1 VSRVARRALLGAA
14 VAAGAYAA
22 AAWFRL
28 LPGREAAGDA
38 YRKFADRRERA
49 ARLKAKLAQ
58 WAPENAAAPAGTVVF
73 LGSSTIERGNFAALF
88 PAARCLNRGLGGETA
103 PELARRLG
111 ASLPRTRAAAYVVYA
126 GSADLRFGGATPR
139 EAAARVADVLAA
151 LRPRTATWSGGEL
164 RNIPCALIEVLG
176 EVGASGRRR
185 DDVRELNARLA
196 GTGRRRRLRVDPHEP
211 PAARRRPRR
220 PARGAVDGRRPPQ
233 RGGLPRARGAPRRR
247 RRSRRAGARRDLAR
261 IPSRGRRFRDRPHRD
276 RPHRD
281 GPHRDRPHRDR
292 SHPAGQLRRSLT
304 GAQRSGRGTSLAHVR
319 FARVD
324 NVGPGWPA
332 RCERSLRIRG
342 LRRLRDGPHR
352 DRPHLAGQLRRS
364 LTGAQRSGRG
374 ASLAHVRFA
383 RVDNVGPGWP
393 ARCERSLRIRGLRR
407 LRDRPHPALGPPASA
422 ASGPPASCGSGTARI
437 LRANSG
443 GH

>member
-1 VSRVARRALLGAA
+1 MSRVARRALLGAA

-58 WAPENAAAPAGTVVF
+58 WAPENAASPAGTVVF

-176 EVGASGRRR
+176 EVGASDVRRAE
-185 DDVRELNARLA
+185 VRELNARLA
-196 GTGRRRRLRVDPHEP
+196 ELAAEDGCAWIRTSLPPLVDARGDLPAELSTDGVHLNEAGYRAL
-211 PAARRRPRR
+211 AARLVEDGGPV
-220 PARGAVDGRRPPQ
+220 AR
-233 RGGLPRARGAPRRR
+233 
-247 RRSRRAGARRDLAR
+247 
-261 IPSRGRRFRDRPHRD
+261 
-276 RPHRD
+276 
-281 GPHRDRPHRDR
+281 
-292 SHPAGQLRRSLT
+292 
-304 GAQRSGRGTSLAHVR
+304 
-319 FARVD
+319 
-324 NVGPGWPA
+324 
-332 RCERSLRIRG
+332 
-342 LRRLRDGPHR
+342 
-352 DRPHLAGQLRRS
+352 
-364 LTGAQRSGRG
+364 
-374 ASLAHVRFA
+374 
-383 RVDNVGPGWP
+383 
-393 ARCERSLRIRGLRR
+393 
-407 LRDRPHPALGPPASA
+407 ALGA
-422 ASGPPASCGSGTARI
+422 T
-437 LRANSG
+437 
-443 GH
+443 